1 MYQFEFSGNYIIV
14 RCQGVVVTAKQ
25 RDDYS
30 SDDQAREDITA
41 ELIAEAG

>member
-25 RDDYS
+25 RDEYS
-30 SDDQAREDITA
+30 SDQQAREKITE
-41 ELIAEAG
+41 ELLAEAG